1 MSDNDAVLF
10 ANEAFYRAFADRDL
24 RAMDE
29 AWARSHPVACIHPGW
44 EPLFGRDAEL
54 RSWQAILAGPQS
66 PRIDCVAPR
75 AFVLGAAAYVI
86 CFEDLDG
93 GYLVATNVF
102 VREGSLWRMI
112 HHQAGPTAAAPAREQ
127 PEEQPVH

>member
-1 MSDNDAVLF
+1 M
-10 ANEAFYRAFADRDL
+10 
-24 RAMDE
+24 
-29 AWARSHPVACIHPGW
+29 
-44 EPLFGRDAEL
+44 
-54 RSWQAILAGPQS
+54 
-66 PRIDCVAPR
+66 APR
-75 AFVLGAAAYVI
+75 AFVLGAVAYVI

-127 PEEQPVH
+127 AEEQAVH